1 MKKVTTPQVFEEVYD
16 EHTQNKDLQPSLSP
30 HSFKISFSLCLSSN
44 STYSTKTFTQFW
56 VRIMLCINKTLDYL
70 IISRFND
77 CGTTI
82 KILNKKKWQMFPKR
96 WNKKNKFP
104 KKISHINVLLYVYV
118 FLKYNRII

>member
-82 KILNKKKWQMFPKR
+82 KILNKKKWQMFSKR
-96 WNKKNKFP
+96 WNKKQTNSP
-104 KKISHINVLLYVYV
+104 KKSLTLMFYYM
-118 FLKYNRII
+118 FMYF